1 MAQPAA
7 SPADLHRSAV
17 TLARA
22 ITIALPLET
31 PFLTNTWDRDARGN
45 FTRAVVEAVDGTLV
59 GIDPLAYL

>member
-7 SPADLHRSAV
+7 SPADLPRSAV

-31 PFLTNTWDRDARGN
+31 PLLTTWDRDARGN